1 MKKKILIVD
10 DEAGIRLL
18 LEDLLESDRH
28 EIFTAKSGKEALEL
42 LSIHTFDLL
51 IIDYKLPIT
60 DGVEVIKQ
68 LEKEHKELSIIVMS
82 GLVENI
88 KDEVITLRNVKKVLS
103 KPFNVLEVKEFVNQ
117 LLVQ

>member
-18 LEDLLESDRH
+18 LEDLLESDGH
-28 EIFTAKSGKEALEL
+28 EIQTAKDGKEALEL
-42 LSIHTFDLL
+42 LTIHTFDLL
-51 IIDYKLPIT
+51 IIDYKLPIM
-60 DGVEVIKQ
+60 DGVEVIQ
-68 LEKEHKELSIIVMS
+68 HLEKANKELSIIVMS

-88 KDEVITLRNVKKVLS
+88 NEEAIALRNVKKVLS
-103 KPFNVLEVKEFVNQ
+103 KPFNVLEVKEYVNQ